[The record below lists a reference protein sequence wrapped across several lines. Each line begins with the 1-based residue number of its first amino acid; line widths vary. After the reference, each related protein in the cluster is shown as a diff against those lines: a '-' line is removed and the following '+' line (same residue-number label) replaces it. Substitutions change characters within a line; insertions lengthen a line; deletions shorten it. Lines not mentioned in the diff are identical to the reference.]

1 MWNKTI
7 LIAFILLI
15 TNGGKL
21 RAALPIRYL
30 NTSSAA
36 ATSAETILENYELMK
51 MDLSS
56 SSGFAN
62 YSNRRFQ
69 NNYKKKCLT
78 SKIGK
83 GLLIGGGS
91 ILVIGGICFLNISDV
106 SARSFY
112 AFIVAIIS
120 GYIGSALVAIGG
132 SLAIIGGIYNASSKG
147 RYGLVSPKPNEVG
160 ISYTFK

>member
-69 NNYKKKCLT
+69 NNYEKKCLT
-78 SKIGK
+78 SKIGR
-83 GLLIGGGS
+83 GMMIGGGGLF
-91 ILVIGGICFLNISDV
+91 LVGAVIVSSGDKDSLGGGMCIFVGLLGLIWGGI
-106 SARSFY
+106 
-112 AFIVAIIS
+112 
-120 GYIGSALVAIGG
+120 
-132 SLAIIGGIYNASSKG
+132 LAIIGGIYNNSRNS
-147 RYGLVSPKPNEVG
+147 RYSFVSPKSNASVFLTPLSSNFL
-160 ISYTFK
+160 YL

>member
-36 ATSAETILENYELMK
+36 ATSAETLLENYELMK

-69 NNYKKKCLT
+69 NHYKKKCLT

-91 ILVIGGICFLNISDV
+91 ILVIGGICFLTISV
-106 SARSFY
+106 ASGGFFY
-112 AFIVAIIS
+112 GSIVVII
-120 GYIGSALVAIGG
+120 GLALVAIGG